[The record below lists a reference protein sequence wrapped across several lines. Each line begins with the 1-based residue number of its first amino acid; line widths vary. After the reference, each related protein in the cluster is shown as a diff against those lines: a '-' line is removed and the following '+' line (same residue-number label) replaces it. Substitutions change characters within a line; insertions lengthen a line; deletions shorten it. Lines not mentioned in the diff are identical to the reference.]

1 MQSMNRTLSALLAVV
16 ASSLCACTMLDAAT
30 SDPDEGVPCPAA
42 ESPDGCGV
50 LGLVNDERAKQ
61 GVAALRYDPSLAR
74 AAQGHAED
82 MVARGYFD
90 HVSPDGRRFSDR
102 AAAAGYQGFA
112 TGENIAQG
120 QRSAAEVM
128 RAWMNSSGHRRNILS
143 SESNELGVGVHDN
156 TWVQV
161 FGQH

>member
-1 MQSMNRTLSALLAVV
+1 MAWILRLASAALLFSV
-16 ASSLCACTMLDAAT
+16 SACTVLDGT
-30 SDPDEGVPCPAA
+30 SSDPDEGVPCPEA

-50 LGLVNDERAKQ
+50 LALVNSERSRA
-61 GVAALRYDPSLAR
+61 GVSALRYDPALAR
-74 AAQGHAED
+74 AAQAHAED
-82 MVARGYFD
+82 MLARSYFD

-120 QRSAAEVM
+120 QRSATEVM
-128 RAWMNSSGHRRNILS
+128 SSWMNSAGHRRNILS
-143 SESNELGVGVHDN
+143 SDSNEIGVGVAQR

-161 FGQH
+161 FGKH

>member
-1 MQSMNRTLSALLAVV
+1 MPRLLLAVAL
-16 ASSLCACTMLDAAT
+16 ASLSACTLLDDT
-30 SDPDEGVPCPAA
+30 SSDADEGVPCPDA
-42 ESPDGCGV
+42 ESSQGCDV
-50 LGLVNDERAKQ
+50 ITLVNDQRAAA
-61 GVAALRYDPSLAR
+61 GVHALRFDPSLAR
-74 AAQGHAED
+74 AAQAHAED
-82 MVARGYFD
+82 MLARNYFD

-128 RAWMNSSGHRRNILS
+128 NGWMNSPGHRRNILS
-143 SESNELGVGVHDN
+143 SDSNEIGIGVAER

-161 FGQH
+161 FGKH